1 MAGLLGCLVAL
12 TLVPSMI
19 LSLTPGIPARIAE
32 GALMLAILTVPA
44 AVAVAVLKYR
54 LYDLDIVVRKTVV
67 AALVA
72 GAFTAVYAIVV
83 VAVGAVTGR
92 PGSSPLTFAAAA
104 LAAVLLQPVRARAGL
119 LADRLV
125 YGKRATPYEVLSE
138 FSGQMAGAYS
148 VEDVLPRLAAIIG
161 QATGAE
167 RAEVW
172 IRTGATEQLAAAWP
186 AQALS
191 APPPGEPA
199 AAPAPGPL
207 AAPLPVTQAPSAPA
221 LTAAPEPDRAKNG
234 RARVFEVEHQG
245 ERLGSLRVTSAPREP
260 LTPAGERLVQAVAG
274 QAGLIL
280 RNVGLVEDL
289 RASRQRLVAAADQAR
304 RDLERDLHDGAQQQI
319 VALMAK
325 LRLARNQLAR
335 DPAVAGQT
343 LAEAQAEAQQTLQ
356 DLRELARGIH
366 PSVLSDQGILAAVK
380 SRITRL
386 PIGVRLTAG
395 PELAGARYPDD
406 IEGAAYFLV
415 CEALVNVL
423 KHAHASQAQV
433 MLSDDGATL
442 RVEIIDDGAGF
453 DPGRR
458 GRLRAHRAD
467 RPDRGRGGSLSIRS
481 RPGVGHPAGRRAAGP
496 GAEAGRCLITPL
508 RVVIA
513 EDNYLVREGT
523 RRLLEDGGGIDV
535 VAAVGTADE
544 LLDAVGRLRPGVV
557 ITDIRMPPGH
567 HMEGIAAAHAIRAGH
582 PGTGVVVLSQH
593 ADDAY
598 AFELFKNGTA
608 GLAYLLKDRIGDLDE
623 LRAAL
628 TAVAS
633 GGSSIDPVVVE
644 ALVSSRTRLADS
656 ALRWLTPR
664 ELDVLREMARGRANP
679 GIAAALV
686 LSESAVEKHVSS
698 IFAKLGLGPEPAQ
711 DRRVTAVLTF
721 LRDSP
726 AQLD

>member
-1 MAGLLGCLVAL
+1 MMRSARRAAWSLWILTLVVAAVGLALMVWDWSAPVPAGFFGIRGFAGLFAVCFGGVGVLLTWRRPGHPVGWIFAAAGLVEAVDFATFEYGLAASAGRPHLPAAGYVGWVQLWLWVPFVALVTVYLFLLFPDGRLPSPRWRPVGWLGGGFAVLAVAGLSFNPGSEGPNLPALRNPLGVTPAAAPFDVIIAGLAGLLCCVVLAAWSLAARARRGTAATRQQIKWLACSGCLVAVV
-12 TLVPSMI
+12 LVPAVA
-19 LSLTPGIPARIAE
+19 LSKTPGPPARVAA
-32 GALMLAILTVPA
+32 GAAFAAILTVPV

-125 YGKRATPYEVLSE
+125 YGRRATPYEVLSE
-138 FSGQMAGAYS
+138 FSGHMAGAYS
-148 VEDVLPRLAAIIG
+148 VEDVLPRMAAMVG

-172 IRTGATEQLAAAWP
+172 MQTRGTEQLAAAWP
-186 AQALS
+186 ARALS

-199 AAPAPGPL
+199 AAPAPGLL
-207 AAPLPVTQAPSAPA
+207 AAPLPVTQAPPGPA
-221 LTAAPEPDRAKNG
+221 LTAAPEPDRAQNG
-234 RARVFEVEHQG
+234 RAHVFEVEHQG
-245 ERLGSLRVTSAPREP
+245 ERLGSLRVTFAPREP
-260 LTPAGERLVQAVAG
+260 LTAAGERLVQAVAG

-335 DPAVAGQT
+335 DPAVAEQT

-366 PSVLSDQGILAAVK
+366 PSVLSDQGIVAAVR

-395 PELAGARYPDD
+395 PELAGARYPDQ

-433 MLSDDGATL
+433 TLSDDGATL
-442 RVEIIDDGAGF
+442 RVEISDDGAGF
-453 DPGRR
+453 VPAGAA
-458 GRLRAHRAD
+458 GSGLTGLTD
-467 RPDRGRGGSLSIRS
+467 RIEAVGGSLSIRS
-481 RPGVGHPAGRRAAGP
+481 RPGAG
-496 GAEAGRCLITPL
+496 
-508 RVVIA
+508 
-513 EDNYLVREGT
+513 
-523 RRLLEDGGGIDV
+523 
-535 VAAVGTADE
+535 
-544 LLDAVGRLRPGVV
+544 
-557 ITDIRMPPGH
+557 
-567 HMEGIAAAHAIRAGH
+567 
-582 PGTGVVVLSQH
+582 
-593 ADDAY
+593 
-598 AFELFKNGTA
+598 
-608 GLAYLLKDRIGDLDE
+608 
-623 LRAAL
+623 
-628 TAVAS
+628 
-633 GGSSIDPVVVE
+633 
-644 ALVSSRTRLADS
+644 TRLAG
-656 ALRWLTPR
+656 
-664 ELDVLREMARGRANP
+664 ELPARARR
-679 GIAAALV
+679 
-686 LSESAVEKHVSS
+686 
-698 IFAKLGLGPEPAQ
+698 PAG
-711 DRRVTAVLTF
+711 V
-721 LRDSP
+721 
-726 AQLD
+726 

>member
-1 MAGLLGCLVAL
+1 MGVLLTWRRPGHPVGWIFAAAGLVQAVDFATFEYGLAASTGRRHLPAAGYVGWAQLWLWVPFIALVTVYLFLLFPDGRLPSPRWRPVGWLGGAFAVLAMAGLSFFPGSEAPNLPALRNPFGVPPVAVSFGVVIAGLAGLLCCVVLAAWSLVARARRGTSVQRQQVKWL
-12 TLVPSMI
+12 ACSGGLVAVVLVPTVA
-19 LSLTPGIPARIAE
+19 LSRTPGTPARVAA
-32 GALMLAILTVPA
+32 GAVFAAVVTVPV

-67 AALVA
+67 AALVG

-92 PGSSPLTFAAAA
+92 PGSSLLTFAAAA

-138 FSGQMAGAYS
+138 FSGQMAGAYP
-148 VEDVLPRLAAIIG
+148 VEDVLPRMAGIIG

-172 IRTGATEQLAAAWP
+172 MRTGGTEQLAAAWP

-191 APPPGEPA
+191 APPLGRPA
-199 AAPAPGPL
+199 AAPAPGLL
-207 AAPLPVTQAPSAPA
+207 AAPLPVTHAPPGPA
-221 LTAAPEPDRAKNG
+221 LTAAPEPDRAHNG

-245 ERLGSLRVTSAPREP
+245 ERLGSLRVTSSPREP
-260 LTPAGERLVQAVAG
+260 LTAAGERLVQAVAG

-319 VALMAK
+319 VALTAK

-395 PELAGARYPDD
+395 PELAGARYPDE

-415 CEALVNVL
+415 CEALVNVV

-433 MLSDDGATL
+433 TLSDDGATL
-442 RVEIIDDGAGF
+442 RVEITDDGAGF
-453 DPGRR
+453 VPADAAGT
-458 GRLRAHRAD
+458 GLTGLAD
-467 RPDRGRGGSLSIRS
+467 RIEAVGGGLSIRS
-481 RPGVGHPAGRRAAGP
+481 RPGA
-496 GAEAGRCLITPL
+496 
-508 RVVIA
+508 
-513 EDNYLVREGT
+513 GT
-523 RRLLEDGGGIDV
+523 RL
-535 VAAVGTADE
+535 VGE
-544 LLDAVGRLRPGVV
+544 LP
-557 ITDIRMPPGH
+557 
-567 HMEGIAAAHAIRAGH
+567 
-582 PGTGVVVLSQH
+582 
-593 ADDAY
+593 
-598 AFELFKNGTA
+598 
-608 GLAYLLKDRIGDLDE
+608 
-623 LRAAL
+623 
-628 TAVAS
+628 
-633 GGSSIDPVVVE
+633 
-644 ALVSSRTRLADS
+644 
-656 ALRWLTPR
+656 
-664 ELDVLREMARGRANP
+664 ARGR
-679 GIAAALV
+679 
-686 LSESAVEKHVSS
+686 
-698 IFAKLGLGPEPAQ
+698 
-711 DRRVTAVLTF
+711 RLTGV
-721 LRDSP
+721 
-726 AQLD
+726 